1 MDPFTLG
8 VIVLVG
14 APAAA
19 AVTRFI
25 RGRRARAQEPPPR
38 QLPPSGS
45 AAISRDS
52 IRVGDVLTHMS
63 ESYWLSGELTLKRQG
78 SIALRLFVAPEKGI
92 DRWIALTRDGQ
103 SMWVL
108 EVSRELEAMGFPG
121 VEVPLGGRVLRRTEH
136 GSVAIE
142 PSGEGTLG
150 WESLGRFAMFRAH
163 DRVAI
168 YLEAPSSGKRLGLE
182 GREIPRQLVQKMG

>member
-1 MDPFTLG
+1 MDPFIFG

-19 AVTRFI
+19 AATRFI
-25 RGRRARAQEPPPR
+25 RGRRARAEEPKPR
-38 QLPPSGS
+38 ELPPSGS

-63 ESYWLSGELTLKRQG
+63 ESYWLSGELTLKREG
-78 SIALRLFVAPEKGI
+78 STALRLFVAPEKGV
-92 DRWIALTRDGQ
+92 DRWLALTRDGQ
-103 SMWVL
+103 SVWVL
-108 EVSRELEAMGFPG
+108 EVSRELESMGFPG

-136 GSVAIE
+136 GNVAIE
-142 PSGEGTLG
+142 PSGEGTIG

-163 DRVAI
+163 DRVAV
-168 YLEAPSSGKRLGLE
+168 YLEAPGRSKRLALE